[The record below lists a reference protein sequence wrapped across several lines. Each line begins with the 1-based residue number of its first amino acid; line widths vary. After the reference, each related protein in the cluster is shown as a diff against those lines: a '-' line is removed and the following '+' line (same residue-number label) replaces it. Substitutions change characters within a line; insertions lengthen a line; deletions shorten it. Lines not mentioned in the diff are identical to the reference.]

1 MPYVGAVLMLGEWV
15 DFEYSVNGKM
25 YQFSLPG
32 GGFVSFTDLVEVLGI
47 IGDTKNGEN
56 EDETGSVI
64 AVSDEENAANEGAEE
79 IDVNSD
85 TNPSLTLGD
94 VEVSEATRKFVADV
108 ASVEFST
115 PSLVDVSKVESET
128 TVGQIKENRGL
139 ECEYSA
145 ELTKEQI
152 VEINAQTVEAGDW
165 ALISVQ
171 PFTSEEQLTVT
182 MKDGEVFKIRV
193 TDAQIKKTVINAKGD
208 TWEITVT
215 YGEDAQIP
223 DGAEL
228 KVREILPE
236 DEEYEQYY
244 QQSLEKVGVVNTK
257 AVAEASEEP
266 DLVEETVEATEEV
279 NDPIKTSDLEKEEQ
293 TATQTS
299 DYARIF
305 DIEIWAD
312 DHKVEPA
319 EDVTV
324 SIKLLDAPGETEA
337 TPQVVHFA
345 EDGTELMVLKEKA
358 ENSEDEGIQFVT
370 DEFSVYSVV
379 YTVDFSFNING
390 KEYSFSLEGGDS
402 TSFKEIIERFK
413 ILDKENVELFINNIA
428 TVEFSNPDY
437 LWNGKL
443 EEDAFAGD
451 LKEKYNLDIQYASN
465 IREGNILA
473 MNVHHYSA
481 PDWVLIALKPFTS
494 EETLTI
500 TMKNGEKFTIK
511 VTDAQ
516 SDAIHNS
523 DGTVQTIPNP
533 QGTTFEL
540 FNYYVDST
548 TKTTAGRDQW
558 PGHIHDDAEFWKF
571 NWYDLDGNYAC
582 DWGEGFNRGYDTND
596 SYLLGYGNN
605 LGINNGHVLK
615 FSPANAGT
623 VIDGTK
629 GTATKDVDGGSG
641 LNGWTQD
648 ADPNQGIVQ
657 GTLVNGYPAMT
668 TNPSLGTDGSSLAYL
683 FDSSTQE
690 GKDSYGNVNNLLY
703 VDPDG
708 YYTYDS
714 RDFSATYQDGG
725 FVLRDQPDSATQEE
739 RGYWPFG
746 TNVYWS
752 GLHMNTQFS
761 MPENGQVLNPKDE
774 LKDMQFEFSGD
785 DDTWLYVDG
794 VLVGDGGGIHN
805 RTEID
810 INFAT
815 GKVTVTGKK
824 DSAHMGSFEETK
836 WLDDIFRA
844 AGKYNEADWEDIGD
858 GSGHKRF
865 KAGTYHTFDMFY
877 LERGGGESNLYIHYN
892 LVSTDDFTGHKS
904 YEGFAEDERMTRD
917 QFRFEMIGLDGQY
930 QSVWNSAT
938 QTAEITLL
946 DSGGRAIMP
955 SRGNESGDG
964 TFADP
969 MKVYSSSAYT
979 DSNGV
984 IHGGTVLTTGVLEN
998 GDIRFGSAEISA
1010 EEMLACDQGHPSL
1023 YRYII
1028 REKVPDDA
1036 VNEDGITWA
1045 AADDTQRKAGGFVKD
1060 QVKYDE
1066 KVYYMTAHVTS
1077 WDQTG
1082 ADGQTYKAYGLSK
1095 TYYKDDTFTEVDNDI
1110 SFVDFRNLYAPDSG
1124 SVEFSKVNGMGN
1136 PLAGATFTLYTNE
1149 DCTHVAKD
1157 LDGEE
1162 QVITTGADG
1171 KVVFDNMAAPKTYY
1185 MKETAVPNGYQL
1197 NTTVYKVIIEDSK
1210 DTTKTSKIIV
1220 NGDETET
1227 PVTKIINTK
1236 PGELSVIKKWVDQN
1250 GREVAGGSNTAR
1262 VQLRRYHYAAS
1273 GGNSSTETHSVT
1285 VTFKFDHSDGWGVA
1299 EKTFTGSV
1307 QGSKA
1312 NISWN
1317 VGGAKFYWDQTY
1329 TNQLTSPNNGS
1340 YSVEVALSSGANSF
1354 TIYCSDEWAGNN
1366 LNNCTIEA
1374 VQEQVTYNLV
1384 KDTDFPAS
1392 TDTTATQVLSSTNNW
1407 AYTWKIGSSADDD
1420 FPANDG
1426 TNPYYYYIVEQKDNG
1441 DGTWSDVAINGELS
1455 DGITLKSIAYSPE
1468 KTSDAGIQEG
1478 LITVINEVAVPAVI
1492 DVVIK
1497 KTDNVENSTNYLAGA
1512 VFKLEYRADENGTYT
1527 NVSNSTVPELDAESK
1542 FTVPTTGLKLT
1553 GLTDGQYRIQEVSPP
1568 DGYVITNQYPITFK
1582 VENGAITNTTGTL
1595 TDVRYTAATSSTD
1608 ATFIVPNTPGV
1619 ALPSTG
1625 GPGTTALY
1633 LLGIMLTAFAG
1644 AGLVM
1649 RKRRRDVA

>member
-1 MPYVGAVLMLGEWV
+1 M
-15 DFEYSVNGKM
+15 
-25 YQFSLPG
+25 
-32 GGFVSFTDLVEVLGI
+32 
-47 IGDTKNGEN
+47 
-56 EDETGSVI
+56 
-64 AVSDEENAANEGAEE
+64 
-79 IDVNSD
+79 
-85 TNPSLTLGD
+85 
-94 VEVSEATRKFVADV
+94 
-108 ASVEFST
+108 
-115 PSLVDVSKVESET
+115 
-128 TVGQIKENRGL
+128 
-139 ECEYSA
+139 
-145 ELTKEQI
+145 
-152 VEINAQTVEAGDW
+152 EAGDW

-171 PFTSEEQLTVT
+171 PFTSEETLTVT
-182 MKDGEVFKIRV
+182 MKDGEVFTIRV
-193 TDAQIKKTVINAKGD
+193 TDAQIKKTVIDAKGD

-228 KVREILPE
+228 RVEEILPE
-236 DEEYEQYY
+236 DEGYEEYY
-244 QQSLEKVGVVNTK
+244 QKSLEKVGVSIPETEGSGEVADALIDDAFAD
-257 AVAEASEEP
+257 AVEELTDLIVSDNDEEEIEEP
-266 DLVEETVEATEEV
+266 A
-279 NDPIKTSDLEKEEQ
+279 KK
-293 TATQTS
+293 AAS

-312 DHKVEPA
+312 DHKVEPVA
-319 EDVTV
+319 DVTV
-324 SIKLLDAPGETEA
+324 NIKLLNAPGETEA

-345 EDGTELMVLKEKA
+345 EDGAELMELKVKD

-500 TMKNGEKFTIK
+500 TMKNGEVFTVK

-523 DGTVQTIPNP
+523 DGTVQTISNP
-533 QGTTFEL
+533 QGTSFEL
-540 FNYYVDST
+540 FNYFVDSG
-548 TKTTAGRDQW
+548 TKTTPKRDQW
-558 PGHIHDDAEFWKF
+558 PGHVHGDEFRF
-571 NWYDLDGNYAC
+571 NWYDRDGNYYKSF
-582 DWGEGFNRGYDTND
+582 DEGYNECINNEN
-596 SYLLGYGNN
+596 YLLGYGNN
-605 LGINNGHVLK
+605 LGINKNHVFK

-623 VIDGTK
+623 VVDGTK
-629 GTATKDVDGGSG
+629 DTKTKDVNGGSG

-657 GTLVNGYPAMT
+657 GTLVNGYPIL
-668 TNPSLGTDGSSLAYL
+668 TNNPNLGTNGESLAYL
-683 FDSSTQE
+683 FDASAQE
-690 GKDSYGNVNNLLY
+690 GKESYGTVNHLLY
-703 VDPDG
+703 VDPEG

-714 RDFSATYQDGG
+714 RDFKAYIQNDGN
-725 FVLRDQPDSATQEE
+725 FKVYNQPDTTDTELK
-739 RGYWPFG
+739 GFWPFG
-746 TNVYWS
+746 DQIFWS

-761 MPENGQVLNPKDE
+761 MPTNGQVLNPKGE
-774 LKDMQFEFSGD
+774 MKDMQFEFSGD
-785 DDTWLYVDG
+785 DDTWLYIDG

-810 INFAT
+810 VNFAKGT
-815 GKVTVTGKK
+815 VTVTGKK
-824 DSAHMGSFEETK
+824 DDNHTGTFEETK
-836 WLDDIFRA
+836 YLDDIFKA
-844 AGKYNEADWEDIGD
+844 AGKYNDTDWEDIGD

-892 LVSTDDFTGHKS
+892 LVSTADFTGHKA
-904 YEGFAEDERMTRD
+904 YEGLGEDDRLARD
-917 QFRFEMIGLDGQY
+917 QFQFELIGLDGQY
-930 QSVWNSAT
+930 QSVWDSTT
-938 QTAEITLL
+938 QTATVSLVNA
-946 DSGGRAIMP
+946 DVHAIMP
-955 SRGNESGDG
+955 TDGTESGAG
-964 TFADP
+964 TVASP
-969 MKVYSSSAYT
+969 KKVYDSQAWGNSEDGYKGGYT
-979 DSNGV
+979 Y
-984 IHGGTVLTTGVLEN
+984 TTGVTEDGN
-998 GDIRFGSAEISA
+998 INFGTAEIS
-1010 EEMLACDQGHPSL
+1010 ETEMHNCGEGHPSV

-1028 REKVPDDA
+1028 REVVPGDA
-1036 VNEDGITWA
+1036 VNQNGVRWDA
-1045 AADDTQRKAGGFVKD
+1045 ATEEQKAAGGFVKD
-1060 QVKYDE
+1060 QITYDGTI
-1066 KVYYMTAHVTS
+1066 YYMTARVTS
-1077 WDQTG
+1077 WTETKP
-1082 ADGQTYKAYGLSK
+1082 DGTSYTRYGLSK
-1095 TYYKDDTFTEVDNDI
+1095 TYYTDDTFETVDNNVTFI
-1110 SFVDFRNLYAPDSG
+1110 DFRNRYTPDSG
-1124 SVEFSKVNGMGN
+1124 KVEFLKVDGSNN
-1136 PLAGATFTLYTNE
+1136 PLSGATFTLYTNE

-1285 VTFKFDHSDGWGVA
+1285 VTFKFDHSGGWGVA